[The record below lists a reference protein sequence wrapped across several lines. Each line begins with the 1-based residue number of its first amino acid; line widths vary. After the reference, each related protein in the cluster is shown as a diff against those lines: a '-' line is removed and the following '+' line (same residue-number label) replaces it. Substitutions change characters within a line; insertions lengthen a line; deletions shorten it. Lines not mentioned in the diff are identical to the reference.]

1 LLDAVIEARGTI
13 ERPIFLKLAPDLQ
26 PSDIDAICRIALDKR
41 LDALIISNTT
51 ITRPP
56 LRSRHAGET
65 GGLSGEPLRE
75 LALQRLR
82 DFRKASGGAIP
93 LIGVGGIASAEDA
106 WNSILAGASLIQ
118 IYSAMIYEGPGL
130 AQRIVTG
137 LAKRVREAGL
147 TSIAEAVGKQ

>member
-1 LLDAVIEARGTI
+1 
-13 ERPIFLKLAPDLQ
+13 
-26 PSDIDAICRIALDKR
+26 
-41 LDALIISNTT
+41 
-51 ITRPP
+51 
-56 LRSRHAGET
+56 
-65 GGLSGEPLRE
+65 
-75 LALQRLR
+75 
-82 DFRKASGGAIP
+82 
-93 LIGVGGIASAEDA
+93 VGGIASAEDA